1 MQSLSQ
7 INKIIEMNSSFN
19 IHMPC
24 NTVMIGWGN
33 CLSVTGHISVSRSEG
48 QYGNYIVNIYNV
60 NEWNRFYAP
69 HGEYVY
75 YVDGNGIT
83 YKSDLVFDE
92 NDNYSYDW
100 NNEEPLYEYKE
111 NDIFSTPF
119 GWTDEMIEVL
129 KSLLK
134 TLKGE

>member
-33 CLSVTGHISVSRSEG
+33 CLSVKGHIVVSKSDEK
-48 QYGNYIVNIYNV
+48 YIVNIYNV

-75 YVDGNGIT
+75 YVNDKIT
-83 YKSDLVFDE
+83 YKSNLIFDE
-92 NDNYSYDW
+92 NDDYSYDW
-100 NNEEPLYEYKE
+100 NNEEPLYEYKSDE
-111 NDIFSTPF
+111 IMETPF
-119 GWTDEMIEVL
+119 GWTDEMKNIL
-129 KSLLK
+129 KTLLI

>member
-7 INKIIEMNSSFN
+7 INKTIEINGSFN

-24 NTVMIGWGN
+24 NTVMIGSGN
-33 CLSVTGHISVSRSEG
+33 CLSVKGHIVVSKSD
-48 QYGNYIVNIYNV
+48 GNYIVNIYNV

-75 YVDGNGIT
+75 YVNGNEIT
-83 YKSDLVFDE
+83 YKAHLVFYE

-111 NDIFSTPF
+111 NDILSTPF
-119 GWTDEMIEVL
+119 GWTDEMIKVS

>member
-1 MQSLSQ
+1 MTKTQ
-7 INKIIEMNSSFN
+7 INKIIEMNGSFN

-33 CLSVTGHISVSRSEG
+33 CLSVKGHISVSRSDEK
-48 QYGNYIVNIYNV
+48 YIVNIYNV
-60 NEWNRFYAP
+60 NEWNRFYTP

-75 YVDGNGIT
+75 YVNGNEIT
-83 YKSDLVFDE
+83 YKSNLVFDV

-100 NNEEPLYEYKE
+100 NNKEPLYEYKE
-111 NDIFSTPF
+111 NDILSTPF
-119 GWTDEMIEVL
+119 GWTDEMIEIL

>member
-7 INKIIEMNSSFN
+7 INKIIEMNGSFN

-33 CLSVTGHISVSRSEG
+33 CLSVKGHIVVSKSDEK
-48 QYGNYIVNIYNV
+48 YIVNIYNV
-60 NEWNRFYAP
+60 NEWNRFYTP

-75 YVDGNGIT
+75 YVNGNEIT
-83 YKSDLVFDE
+83 YKSNLVFDV

-100 NNEEPLYEYKE
+100 NNKEPLYEYKE
-111 NDIFSTPF
+111 NDILSTPF
-119 GWTDEMIEVL
+119 GWTDEMIEIL

>member
-7 INKIIEMNSSFN
+7 INKIIEMNGSFN

-24 NTVMIGWGN
+24 NTVMIGWSN
-33 CLSVTGHISVSRSEG
+33 CLSVKGHISVSRSD
-48 QYGNYIVNIYNV
+48 GNYIVNIYNV

-75 YVDGNGIT
+75 YVDGNEIT
-83 YKSDLVFDE
+83 YKSNLVFDV

-100 NNEEPLYEYKE
+100 NNKEPLYEYKE
-111 NDIFSTPF
+111 NDILSTPF
-119 GWTDEMIEVL
+119 GWTDEMIEIL

>member
-7 INKIIEMNSSFN
+7 INKIIEMNGSFN

-33 CLSVTGHISVSRSEG
+33 CLSVKGHISVSRSD
-48 QYGNYIVNIYNV
+48 GNYIVNIYNV

-75 YVDGNGIT
+75 YVDDNEIT
-83 YKSDLVFDE
+83 YKSNLVFDV

-100 NNEEPLYEYKE
+100 NNKEPLYEYKE
-111 NDIFSTPF
+111 NDILSTPF
-119 GWTDEMIEVL
+119 GWTDEMIEIL

>member
-33 CLSVTGHISVSRSEG
+33 CLSVKGHISVSRSD
-48 QYGNYIVNIYNV
+48 GNYIVNIYNV

-75 YVDGNGIT
+75 YVDGNEIT
-83 YKSDLVFDE
+83 YKSNLVFDV

-100 NNEEPLYEYKE
+100 NNKEPLYEYKE
-111 NDIFSTPF
+111 NDILSTPF
-119 GWTDEMIEVL
+119 GWTDEMIEIL

>member
-1 MQSLSQ
+1 M
-7 INKIIEMNSSFN
+7 
-19 IHMPC
+19 
-24 NTVMIGWGN
+24 
-33 CLSVTGHISVSRSEG
+33 
-48 QYGNYIVNIYNV
+48 
-60 NEWNRFYAP
+60 NEWDRFYAP

-75 YVDGNGIT
+75 YVNGNEIT
-83 YKSDLVFDE
+83 YKSHLVFDE

>member
-7 INKIIEMNSSFN
+7 INKIIKMNGSFN
-19 IHMPC
+19 IHIPC
-24 NTVMIGWGN
+24 NTVIIGWGN
-33 CLSVTGHISVSRSEG
+33 CYGVTGHISVSNNDG
-48 QYGNYIVNIYNV
+48 KYIVDIYNV

-69 HGEYVY
+69 HGAYVY
-75 YVDGNGIT
+75 YVDGNRIT
-83 YKSDLVFDE
+83 YKSELVFDE
-92 NDNYSYDW
+92 NDEYSYDL

-111 NDIFSTPF
+111 NGILNTPF
-119 GWTDEMIEVL
+119 GWTDEMIEIL

>member
-1 MQSLSQ
+1 MRSLSQ
-7 INKIIEMNSSFN
+7 INKIIEMNGSFN
-19 IHMPC
+19 IYMPC

-33 CLSVTGHISVSRSEG
+33 CLSVKGHISVSRSDEK
-48 QYGNYIVNIYNV
+48 YIVNIYNV

-75 YVDGNGIT
+75 YVDGNEIT
-83 YKSDLVFDE
+83 YKSNLVFDV

-100 NNEEPLYEYKE
+100 NNKEPLYEYKE
-111 NDIFSTPF
+111 NDILSTPF
-119 GWTDEMIEVL
+119 GWTDEMIEIL

>member
-7 INKIIEMNSSFN
+7 INKTIEINGSFN

-24 NTVMIGWGN
+24 NTVMIGCGN
-33 CLSVTGHISVSRSEG
+33 CLSVKGHISVSRSD
-48 QYGNYIVNIYNV
+48 GNYIVNIYNV

-75 YVDGNGIT
+75 YVDGNEIT
-83 YKSDLVFDE
+83 YKSHLVFDENDE

-111 NDIFSTPF
+111 NEILSTPF
-119 GWTDEMIEVL
+119 GWTDEMIEVF